1 MKRLLLLILSVCA
14 VSTLAGQTIREEIAA
29 NPNMAAG
36 IYTAYPTTE
45 QIATPAPRGYK
56 PFYISHNGRHGSRY
70 QTAPEKYTNPVMLLE
85 QADKDGRLTALG
97 KEALRRVRIMAD
109 DAYLRAGDL
118 TRRGELEHKGIAKR
132 MVETYPQVFSGKNG
146 YRVNCYSTQ
155 SVRCVMSMAA
165 FSEQLKESRPS
176 LEVLRSASE
185 HDFHFTRPD
194 SGLNVNYKT
203 ARAIAKKYQEQQ
215 TNDKAFIC
223 RLFNDYDYAKE
234 LICKVYEAETTY
246 AFMGNMHD
254 LAMIIQNCETLDG
267 LTLHDLFAEEERYQM
282 WHLFNIRRYLTYGP
296 SADFGATRTEDGKP
310 LLRNIIER
318 AEQVMAGEGDGEV
331 ATLRF
336 GHDAYI
342 IPLLALMHIEG
353 CDGAIPFSEIERL
366 PEVWCDSR
374 ITSMSVNVQ
383 FVFFRNKK
391 GDVLVKFLHN
401 ERETR
406 LPIPTDTFPFYKWED
421 FRDFCKSLYTDNG
434 K

>member
-1 MKRLLLLILSVCA
+1 MKKSLSLFLLVCVA
-14 VSTLAGQTIREEIAA
+14 STVVGQTIREEIAA

-36 IYTAYPTTE
+36 IYTAYPVTE

-56 PFYISHNGRHGSRY
+56 PFYISHYGRHGSRY
-70 QTAPEKYTNPVMLLE
+70 QTAPEKYTNPLILLE

-97 KEALRRVRIMAD
+97 KDALRRVRIIAD

-118 TRRGELEHKGIAKR
+118 THRGELEHKGIAKR
-132 MVETYPQVFSGKNG
+132 MVEIYPQVFSGKNG
-146 YRVNCYSTQ
+146 RRVNCYSTQ

-165 FSEQLKESRPS
+165 FSEQLKEEVPS
-176 LEVLRSASE
+176 LEISRSASV

-194 SGLNVNYKT
+194 SGLNVIYKK
-203 ARAIAKKYQEQQ
+203 ARAIAKEYQKQQ
-215 TNDKAFIC
+215 TDDKAFIC
-223 RLFNDYDYAKE
+223 RLFTDYDYAKE
-234 LICKVYEAETTY
+234 QICRVYNINTTH

-254 LAMIIQNCETLDG
+254 LAMIIQDCETLDG
-267 LTLHDLFAEEERYQM
+267 LSLHDLFTEPERYRM

-296 SADFGATRTEDGKP
+296 SADFGETRTADGKP

-318 AEQVMAGEGDGEV
+318 AEQVIAGEGDGEV
-331 ATLRF
+331 AMLRF
-336 GHDAYI
+336 GHDAYV

-353 CDGAIPFSEIERL
+353 CDGSISFSEIERL

-374 ITSMSVNVQ
+374 VTSMAVNVQ

-391 GDVLVKFLHN
+391 GDVLVKFLYN

-406 LPIPTDTFPFYKWED
+406 VPIPTDNFPFYKWAD
-421 FRDFCKSLYTDNG
+421 FRDYCKSLYADSD